1 MNDPLLAVD
10 DLRVLFHTPLGDV
23 HALRGVSFALA
34 RGRVLG
40 LVGESGCGKTV
51 TGRAIVGLVPAPGE
65 IVGGR
70 ILFEGNDLLK
80 LSERELRQIRGRRIS
95 MIFQDP
101 SAALNPVFPIGQQ
114 IAEIMR
120 QHKVA
125 TSKGDLREKAL
136 ALLSDVGLPSPDEI
150 LDSYPHQLSGG
161 MQQRAMIAMALS
173 SRPDLLIADEP
184 TTSLDVTIQAQ
195 ILDLL
200 IELQLQTAI
209 SVILVTHNMGI
220 VAEACHEV
228 AVLYA
233 GCIVEFGSTRELFR
247 HPSHPYTQGLLKAMP
262 LPGNRRHSLK
272 VIPGSVPSGLRPSP
286 GCAFASRCDSVM
298 EVCRQFP
305 PPMVAVADGHRVACY
320 LWATS
325 SNGRENA

>member
-1 MNDPLLAVD
+1 
-10 DLRVLFHTPLGDV
+10 
-23 HALRGVSFALA
+23 
-34 RGRVLG
+34 
-40 LVGESGCGKTV
+40 
-51 TGRAIVGLVPAPGE
+51 
-65 IVGGR
+65 
-70 ILFEGNDLLK
+70 
-80 LSERELRQIRGRRIS
+80 
-95 MIFQDP
+95 
-101 SAALNPVFPIGQQ
+101 
-114 IAEIMR
+114 
-120 QHKVA
+120 
-125 TSKGDLREKAL
+125 
-136 ALLSDVGLPSPDEI
+136 
-150 LDSYPHQLSGG
+150 
-161 MQQRAMIAMALS
+161 MALS

-247 HPSHPYTQGLLKAMP
+247 HPSHPYTQGLLMAMP
-262 LPGNRRHSLK
+262 LPGNRRQSLK

-305 PPMVAVADGHRVACY
+305 PPMVAVAEGHRVACY

-325 SNGRENA
+325 SSGRENA